1 MAIDHDQ
8 NFKNLILDY
17 PRDALAFFAPEEAPT
32 PKEQARIVPVRQEQL
47 KERLKNTWRALDV
60 PLLVEWPDRQRKSVA
75 FVLEEESDPHI
86 FSPHRLA
93 RYCLDLS
100 EFHKTERVVP
110 VVVFLHS
117 SKSTP
122 ESLTLRTERDQY
134 LAFKWVSCRL
144 DQLPADQWRDSDNL
158 VARLNLPN
166 MRVPAGA
173 RVQTYADAF
182 RGLRDLEADPDLR
195 MKYLDFIDMYAELT
209 ENERQEFERRH
220 AEENEAMVG
229 MVQRAR
235 DEGREQGRGEMVGMV
250 QRARNEGREQGRA
263 EMVGAAQQARD
274 EGREQGHGEGMERG
288 RVEGMERGR
297 VEGERAVVERLLR
310 RRFGKLSKSASER
323 LVTASTTDLERWADK
338 VLDADSLE
346 DVFSGP

>member
-75 FVLEEESDPHI
+75 FVLEEETDPHI

-117 SKSTP
+117 SKSTQ
-122 ESLTLRTERDQY
+122 ESLTLGTEHGEY

-144 DQLPADQWRDSDNL
+144 DQIPADRWRHSDNL

-195 MKYLDFIDMYAELT
+195 MKYLDFIDTYAKLT
-209 ENERQEFERRH
+209 DNERQEFERRH

-235 DEGREQGRGEMVGMV
+235 DEGREQGRV
-250 QRARNEGREQGRA
+250 EGIERGI
-263 EMVGAAQQARD
+263 
-274 EGREQGHGEGMERG
+274 ERG
-288 RVEGMERGR
+288 RVEGG
-297 VEGERAVVERLLR
+297 RAVVGRLLQ
-310 RRFGKLSKSASER
+310 RRFGKLPQSASER
-323 LVTASTTDLERWADK
+323 LARASTADLEAWAVK
-338 VLDADSLE
+338 VLAANSLE
-346 DVFSGP
+346 DVFSKS